1 MTLSLGCPKT
11 SGFKYGH
18 DPSMDM
24 VNSCAQSSPFGWP
37 SPMQDCRGV
46 DHYQPPSFTEPLY
59 SMAYQTPYAA
69 VVPHVQ
75 TPLIMP
81 QNRLWP
87 SMIVAQISQ
96 QPRPQHHRV
105 PTRPLDA
112 AVSISTKSGVTPRS
126 ARTRTSR
133 RKLTPDERRQMCLE
147 AEQNPNMKHVQIG
160 GKLRSIR

>member
-1 MTLSLGCPKT
+1 MTSSLGCLRT
-11 SGFKYGH
+11 NGFEYGH

-24 VNSCAQSSPFGWP
+24 VDNCAQLSPFGWP
-37 SPMQDCRGV
+37 SPMQDSRGV

-75 TPLIMP
+75 SPLIMP
-81 QNRLWP
+81 QNWLWP
-87 SMIVAQISQ
+87 SMIVAQIHQDSSPQ
-96 QPRPQHHRV
+96 QHRV

-112 AVSISTKSGVTPRS
+112 AVSISTKSDVKPRS
-126 ARTRTSR
+126 ARTGTSR

-147 AEQNPNMKHVQIG
+147 AEQNPNMKHIQIG
-160 GKLRSIR
+160 GKFRSIR